1 MEQIELFR
9 DINDNLIN
17 EFIKK
22 TKARKV
28 FFKKDMTI
36 MSNLKNTNEVGIILD
51 GETALLRIDYNGN
64 RTIVTNYIKGDIF
77 GGKFSD
83 YLSEEHSII
92 SRTNCDILFVEYD
105 LFIDS
110 LNNNPWSKTLTNNIV
125 NILIKENFKDNQRI
139 EILTKRSIREKLLHY
154 FHTLEQ
160 EYARNTFNIPFT
172 MTNLSEYL
180 AVDRSAMQ
188 REIKNLKDEG
198 IIDIKGKTVTI
209 IYH

>member
-1 MEQIELFR
+1 MEQIELFK
-9 DINDNLIN
+9 DINENLISD
-17 EFIKK
+17 FIKK

-28 FFKKDMTI
+28 SFKKDMTI
-36 MSNLKNTNEVGIILD
+36 MSNLKNTNEVGIVLD

-64 RTIVTNYIKGDIF
+64 RTIVTNYLKGDIF

-92 SRTNCDILFVEYD
+92 SRTTCDILFVEYD
-105 LFIDS
+105 AFIDS

-160 EYARNTFNIPFT
+160 EFAKTTFNIPFT

-198 IIDIKGKTVTI
+198 IIDVKGKTITI

>member
-28 FFKKDMTI
+28 SFKKDMTI
-36 MSNLKNTNEVGIILD
+36 MSNLKNTNEVGIIID
-51 GETALLRIDYNGN
+51 GETSLLRIDYNGN

-105 LFIDS
+105 AFIDS